1 MLSILAF
8 RMSAETLMPQYPPQA
23 EERDDGGSGRAGSGQ
38 AAVLY
43 RRDSINSFRVIFVMF
58 WVVAV

>member
-1 MLSILAF
+1 
-8 RMSAETLMPQYPPQA
+8 MSAETLMPQYPPQA